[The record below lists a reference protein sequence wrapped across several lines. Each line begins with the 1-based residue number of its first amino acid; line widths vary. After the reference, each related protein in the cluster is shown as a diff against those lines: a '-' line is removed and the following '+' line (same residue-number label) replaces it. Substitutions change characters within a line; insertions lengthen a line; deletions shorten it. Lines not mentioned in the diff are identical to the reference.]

1 MAFYNFVF
9 CTSAGDKLLYEGDS
23 DKLMRDLNAIN
34 KSNHTG
40 TVLVED
46 EKNPIRKETF
56 KELSRIRSLF
66 KQNENVTGFEIF
78 DSFQYSKKTKIQC
91 WVFRERHN
99 WSYKI
104 RGGRRWLI
112 ILVEE
117 LWKNWES

>member
-1 MAFYNFVF
+1 MTFYNFVF
-9 CTSAGDKLLYEGDS
+9 RTSAGDELLYEGDS

-34 KSNHTG
+34 ESNRTG

-78 DSFQYSKKTKIQC
+78 DSFQYSKKRKFSVEFLENGIIEVTKI
-91 WVFRERHN
+91 
-99 WSYKI
+99 
-104 RGGRRWLI
+104 
-112 ILVEE
+112 EE
-117 LWKNWES
+117 EEDEL

>member
-9 CTSAGDKLLYEGDS
+9 RTSAGDELLYEGDS

-34 KSNHTG
+34 ESNRTG

-78 DSFQYSKKTKIQC
+78 DSFQYSKERKFSIEFLEANVIEVTKI
-91 WVFRERHN
+91 
-99 WSYKI
+99 
-104 RGGRRWLI
+104 
-112 ILVEE
+112 EE
-117 LWKNWES
+117 EEDGL

>member
-1 MAFYNFVF
+1 MAYYNFVF
-9 CTSAGDKLLYEGDS
+9 CTSAGDELLYEGDS

-34 KSNHTG
+34 ESNRTG

-78 DSFQYSKKTKIQC
+78 DSFQYSKKRKFSIEFLEANVIEVTKI
-91 WVFRERHN
+91 
-99 WSYKI
+99 
-104 RGGRRWLI
+104 
-112 ILVEE
+112 EE
-117 LWKNWES
+117 EEDGL